1 VPWRCRRR
9 RHRYRAR
16 VFRVWV
22 LLAALVVPTA
32 CDDGGGGFCDAAKEL
47 ESASG
52 LEADLGVGSPPDEV
66 IGAYQRTRDA
76 LARMNADAPDELR
89 GDTGRALDAY
99 DQIVA
104 AVERNGGDLS
114 RAGGEITALLDDAAT
129 SDSLALVVQYATD
142 ECDL

>member
-1 VPWRCRRR
+1 
-9 RHRYRAR
+9 

-22 LLAALVVPTA
+22 LLAVALLVPVA
-32 CDDGGGGFCDAAKEL
+32 CDGGGGGGFCDAAKEL

-66 IGAYQRTRDA
+66 IAAYRRTRDA
-76 LARMNADAPDELR
+76 LSRMNADAPDDLR
-89 GDTGRALDAY
+89 GETGRALDAY

-104 AVERNGGDLS
+104 AVERNGGDLTL
-114 RAGGEITALLDDAAT
+114 AGGEITALLDDAAT

>member
-1 VPWRCRRR
+1 M
-9 RHRYRAR
+9 
-16 VFRVWV
+16 
-22 LLAALVVPTA
+22 LLAAALVVPLA

-76 LARMNADAPDELR
+76 LARMNVDAPDDLR
-89 GDTGRALDAY
+89 VDTGRALDAY

-104 AVERNGGDLS
+104 AVERNAGDLS
-114 RAGGEITALLDDAAT
+114 RASGEITTLLADPAT
-129 SDSLALVVQYATD
+129 SDSLALVVQYASA